1 MTPPLPPPSP
11 ERTPGRNSPIFKN
24 QKWGKGQ
31 NFEQNNTTPPLKIRS
46 LDFWGRLGGGLR
58 FGLYFVLA
66 APLLLFILYAF
77 SNRWF
82 FPQPF
87 PVEWTSAALV
97 RTLSD
102 TRVLAGLLDSLGIAA
117 IVSLLSL
124 ALGFPAARVL
134 GLRQFRGRQIAW
146 LVLFLPTVVPPLA
159 IGMGLNILFLQTGLA
174 GTFLGVVLAHLIP
187 TLPYVIFTLA
197 GAYARYDENFE
208 FQSLVLGASPVRT
221 FLTVTLR
228 LIAPSLVVAALFAFL
243 ISWSQY
249 LLTLLIGSGRIITLP
264 ILLFSAASGGNPVTI
279 AVLSLIFLAP
289 PVLVIAITARHLR
302 GGEIREQY

>member
-1 MTPPLPPPSP
+1 MNKTASLA
-11 ERTPGRNSPIFKN
+11 
-24 QKWGKGQ
+24 
-31 NFEQNNTTPPLKIRS
+31 IR
-46 LDFWGRLGGGLR
+46 FA
-58 FGLYFVLA
+58 LYFILA
-66 APLLLFILYAF
+66 APLILFILYAF
-77 SNRWF
+77 STRWF
-82 FPQPF
+82 FPAPF
-87 PVEWTSAALV
+87 PAEWTAVAFL
-97 RTLSD
+97 RTIND
-102 TRVLAGLLDSLGIAA
+102 ARVFAGLRDSLGIAL

-134 GLRQFRGRQIAW
+134 GLRQFRGRQLAW

-159 IGMGLNILFLQTGLA
+159 IGMGLNVLFLQLGLA
-174 GTFLGVVLAHLIP
+174 GSYTGVILVHLIP

-197 GAYARYDENFE
+197 GAYARYDENYE
-208 FQSLVLGASPVRT
+208 FQALVLGASQTHT
-221 FLTVTLR
+221 FLTVTLP
-228 LIAPSLVVAALFAFL
+228 LIAPSLIVAALFAFL

-289 PVLVIAITARHLR
+289 PVLVIAATARQLD